1 MWMSL
6 KRQKKGSL
14 MIAQEIQ
21 FHSVKSAS
29 EAIDSLGSNNSQLMA
44 SRAIHINLIMRQV
57 PGVDAKSI
65 KKVYNEIGAEVAIS
79 RQAYYEDEGAV
90 TDMIIM
96 GTVYQHREARRIL
109 VDVQHLKPYIDAIC
123 WAIENSEEVTL

>member
-1 MWMSL
+1 
-6 KRQKKGSL
+6 
-14 MIAQEIQ
+14 MIAQKIQ
-21 FHSVKSAS
+21 FQSVKSAS

-44 SRAIHINLIMRQV
+44 SRAIHINLIIRQV
-57 PGVDAKSI
+57 SGVDAKSI

-109 VDVQHLKPYIDAIC
+109 VDVQRLKPYIDAIF

>member
-1 MWMSL
+1 
-6 KRQKKGSL
+6 
-14 MIAQEIQ
+14 MIAQKIQ
-21 FHSVKSAS
+21 FQSVKSAS

-44 SRAIHINLIMRQV
+44 SRAIHINLIIRQV
-57 PGVDAKSI
+57 PGLYAKSL
-65 KKVYNEIGAEVAIS
+65 KKIYNEIGAEVAIS

-109 VDVQHLKPYIDAIC
+109 IDEQRLKPYIDAI
-123 WAIENSEEVTL
+123 WHAVENSEEVTL